1 MLASLPVVI
10 PVCSSPSQAHMTQ
23 QLYKDARQDR
33 RSLAH
38 SDAVAEAWLR
48 WVAGAE
54 QTTICPISRKPESL
68 ALPRLTGIRDDGDQ
82 RSVFGIIPGEHIHW
96 LLKRKRGF
104 AHTERYLLELAQG
117 LEAGGNGVPAIIIW
131 DLEEALPE
139 EKLRMLQEHTGL
151 VLDRKGPESKDAVYE
166 GIEAKLDADL
176 ETLDNAFLESWRAVK
191 RWRASSG

>member
-1 MLASLPVVI
+1 
-10 PVCSSPSQAHMTQ
+10 MTQ

-33 RSLAH
+33 RSLAL

-82 RSVFGIIPGEHIHW
+82 RTVFGIIPGEHIHW

-139 EKLRMLQEHTGL
+139 EKLRMLQERTGL